1 MLGRMRLAFHLLNVF
16 IRDAGALS
24 GNPLAV
30 FEHHPGLDAARM
42 QALARQFN
50 LSESTFLAPS
60 SRATAAV
67 RIFTPQYE
75 MSFAGHPTLG
85 TAHVVRLLHGGDA
98 VTLEMPAGVIPVSA
112 RGDDWTLTANV
123 PTHREP
129 DADHAAIAAALGLE
143 PGAVLGHPLWVDA
156 GTEQLIVPVRAA
168 ADVARARPDS
178 VRLGALRSSRGQ
190 TKALVFAPGGG
201 EDIVARFFFENGD
214 EFREDPATGS
224 ACANLGGWYLAQG
237 APLPLSRRVL
247 QGDAILRPSTLRLTI
262 DAQARVRVGGEV
274 RRIGGGTL
282 EID

>member
-156 GTEQLIVPVRAA
+156 GTEQLM
-168 ADVARARPDS
+168 
-178 VRLGALRSSRGQ
+178 SRGRGL
-190 TKALVFAPGGG
+190 TACGWAP
-201 EDIVARFFFENGD
+201 
-214 EFREDPATGS
+214 
-224 ACANLGGWYLAQG
+224 
-237 APLPLSRRVL
+237 
-247 QGDAILRPSTLRLTI
+247 
-262 DAQARVRVGGEV
+262 
-274 RRIGGGTL
+274 
-282 EID
+282 